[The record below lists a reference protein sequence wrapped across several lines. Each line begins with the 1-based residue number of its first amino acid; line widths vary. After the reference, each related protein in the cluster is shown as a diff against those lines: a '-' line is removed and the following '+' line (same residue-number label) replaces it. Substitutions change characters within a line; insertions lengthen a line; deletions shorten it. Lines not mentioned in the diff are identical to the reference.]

1 MKIIA
6 ALFVGW
12 VAGAATLIGIL
23 LKGETYK

>member
-1 MKIIA
+1 MKLLA